1 MSVSHQKI
9 VKMQHLLLSLYFI
22 FSKHWMKQFNAQQ
35 EGFQAFSDRSS
46 RLYDN
51 ICVKPLRTL
60 YLNLTKPCAQRRHNT
75 KLKHLSF
82 SVWNAIF
89 SDLCLFYLH
98 NLVQLM
104 CMIFRLLVTMKI
116 YAYLP
121 KDSDFYCCHCTCNF
135 NTIKN
140 SRYNCSGWRASCQ
153 ARMTLHHFSQKA
165 VF

>member
-1 MSVSHQKI
+1 MLSKKVFKLSVTAVQDSMTTFVWNHWI
-9 VKMQHLLLSLYFI
+9 FLS
-22 FSKHWMKQFNAQQ
+22 
-35 EGFQAFSDRSS
+35 
-46 RLYDN
+46 
-51 ICVKPLRTL
+51 RTTQTTQTEHNVFLTLTTRAL
-60 YLNLTKPCAQRRHNT
+60 YLNLTKPWAQRRHNT
-75 KLKHLSF
+75 KLEHLSF